1 MTTTSTRAATS
12 RAGLTL
18 VAACCWAA
26 LIASRAIAADAPVIE
41 QIVVTGPSALAIGDA
56 RAATGLAEGAAYTA
70 DEAEAAVR
78 LLLNA
83 YADHGYHF
91 ADVTIAVEPRPP
103 NAVRVLIDVQEGAP
117 TTVAR
122 LQLSGISLMA
132 DRDARELLGA
142 GDSWPYDADRLGA
155 GIERLSDAYSQSGHP
170 LARITLRIAAAT
182 EEEGDLELLVDV
194 HEGPEVEFEAVTFE
208 GMRKTRL
215 GLLANIARIRPGDRY
230 DSRRVS
236 DARRR
241 LLNSGI
247 FASVHPVDVLRG
259 SDAGHVVYRA
269 RVTEARTARFLGV
282 LGYAPP
288 SVAGEPAQVTGLIEG
303 VETNIL
309 GTGRQARVRWE
320 SGENRTNRFAYRE
333 PFLLGRRVALDLEW
347 DAERYQGSR
356 TRAAR
361 SSLDWELASTVS
373 VSVGAQAVSADE
385 SSGRGALASVAF
397 DTRDF
402 RPNPSRGALVRGEAD
417 AVTGGISFTR
427 FEADA
432 RAFASVAGTHV
443 LAARATV
450 ARVAGSDVP
459 LTEWLFMGGA
469 DTLRGYEE
477 RQFRGT
483 RRLTGSVEYRIR
495 TGRLSHVFAF
505 VDVGR
510 VSDADG
516 AVAPK
521 VGYGIGAN
529 LESRGGLVRFQYGI
543 EPSSSPLDGKV
554 HLSLG
559 TTL

>member
-1 MTTTSTRAATS
+1 VLSAPGLDAAETPPVIS
-12 RAGLTL
+12 QITVTGASALT
-18 VAACCWAA
+18 
-26 LIASRAIAADAPVIE
+26 IADAR
-41 QIVVTGPSALAIGDA
+41 G
-56 RAATGLAEGAAYTA
+56 ATGLAEGDTYTTDQA
-70 DEAEAAVR
+70 DVAMR
-78 LLLNA
+78 LLLKA
-83 YADHGYHF
+83 HADRGHHF
-91 ADVTIAVEPRPP
+91 ANAKLATEPRLQD
-103 NAVRVLIDVQEGAP
+103 AVGVLIDIREGAP
-117 TTVAR
+117 ATVSR
-122 LQLSGISLMA
+122 VQLTGISLLGE
-132 DRDARELLGA
+132 RQARSLLGA
-142 GDSWPYDADRLGA
+142 EESGPYDADRWAA
-155 GIERLSDAYSQSGHP
+155 GINRLSDAYAQSGHP
-170 LARITLRIAAAT
+170 LARITLRLAAAD
-182 EEEGDLELLVDV
+182 EEEGDLALLVDV
-194 HEGPEVEFEAVTFE
+194 HEGPEIAFEAVTFE
-208 GMRKTRL
+208 GMRKTRP
-215 GLLANIARIRPGDRY
+215 GLLANMTRIRSGDRY
-230 DSRRVS
+230 DSRRVA

-241 LLNSGI
+241 LMNSGL
-247 FASVHPVDVLRG
+247 FASVHPVDILRG

-288 SVAGEPAQVTGLIEG
+288 AVAGEPAQITGLVEG

-333 PFLLGRRVALDLEW
+333 PFLFGRRVALDVEW

-361 SSLDWELASTVS
+361 SSLDWELASTVT
-373 VSVGAQAVSADE
+373 VSVGGQAVSADDT
-385 SSGRGALASVAF
+385 SGRGALASVEF

-402 RPNPSRGALVRGEAD
+402 RPNPLRGVLLRAEAD
-417 AVTGGISFTR
+417 AVTGGISFSR
-427 FEADA
+427 FETDA
-432 RAFASVAGTHV
+432 RAFASVAGAHV

-450 ARVAGSDVP
+450 ARVTGSDIP

-483 RRLTGSVEYRIR
+483 RSITGSVEYRIV

-510 VSDADG
+510 VSDADA

-521 VGYGIGAN
+521 LGYGIGAN

-543 EPSSSPLDGKV
+543 EPSASPLDGKV